1 MYRNENL
8 EKIMGLHRR
17 CGDVQF
23 RMAIQHLVDKGWEQF
38 TEETVAETKK
48 MIHES
53 QTKTPILTPEFQ
65 CSLLDCAYELSRFHT
80 WDVLLYVKLY
90 LGMKND
96 DIASL
101 DEAEQA
107 LCTYNSIGAPEAW
120 KIALADPHLRD
131 EIVRNMVRDHRTEY
145 TPAEIKEAICTVVDD
160 DME

>member
-23 RMAIQHLVDKGWEQF
+23 RMAIQHLMDKGWEQF
-38 TEETVAETKK
+38 SEETVAEAKK

-53 QTKTPILTPEFQ
+53 QAKTPIFTPDFQ
-65 CSLLDCAYELSRFHT
+65 RSLLDCAYELSRFHT
-80 WDVLLYVKLY
+80 WDVLLYIKLY
-90 LGMKND
+90 LELKND
-96 DIASL
+96 DIAAL
-101 DEAEQA
+101 DEAERA
-107 LCTYNSIGAPEAW
+107 LRNYNTIGASEAW
-120 KIALADPHLRD
+120 KSALADPQLRD

-145 TPAEIKEAICTVVDD
+145 TTAEIKEAICTVVDD